1 MTTSSLVFKH
11 LLDVLK
17 EESCLVSA
25 PTTATATSTSINELS
40 EEGRDYHL
48 TSTTTTTAIG
58 SSTTTA
64 IGSSV
69 YGRLMKNCEALM
81 LSMRNDS
88 LTDKELLR
96 IFSSLLKLTSRVM
109 SKLIVS
115 LDTTHICTT
124 MKIHC
129 KALLTM
135 IMELLLYVTVRL
147 LFISDDSFT
156 KQELQRLLIE
166 DHASTF
172 LIYLHVMAVLEVL
185 KTGGGGGREQVSR
198 ASRRSRYY
206 LSPLSS
212 SHRLILPIIIIIT
225 SIDPTY
231 HYNHHND

>member
-1 MTTSSLVFKH
+1 
-11 LLDVLK
+11 
-17 EESCLVSA
+17 LVSA
-25 PTTATATSTSINELS
+25 PTTASATSTSINELS

-48 TSTTTTTAIG
+48 TSSTTTAIG

-81 LSMRNDS
+81 LSMRRDS
-88 LTDKELLR
+88 LSDKELLR

-185 KTGGGGGREQVSR
+185 KTGGGGGGREQVSR
-198 ASRRSRYY
+198 ASRRSQSY
-206 LSPLSS
+206 LSLVSS

-231 HYNHHND
+231 HYHHHND

>member
-25 PTTATATSTSINELS
+25 PPPPTATSTSINELS

-48 TSTTTTTAIG
+48 TALSTTVIG

-81 LSMRNDS
+81 LSMRSDF

-147 LFISDDSFT
+147 LFISNDSFT

-185 KTGGGGGREQVSR
+185 KTGGGGREQVSR
-198 ASRRSRYY
+198 ASRRSRSY
-206 LSPLSS
+206 LSS
-212 SHRLILPIIIIIT
+212 SHRLILPITSIIIT
-225 SIDPTY
+225 SIDPTF
-231 HYNHHND
+231 

>member
-17 EESCLVSA
+17 EESCLVSPP
-25 PTTATATSTSINELS
+25 PTASATSTSINELS

-48 TSTTTTTAIG
+48 TSSTTTTAIG

-109 SKLIVS
+109 SKLVVS

-212 SHRLILPIIIIIT
+212 SH
-225 SIDPTY
+225 
-231 HYNHHND
+231 

>member
-48 TSTTTTTAIG
+48 TSSTTTTAIG

-69 YGRLMKNCEALM
+69 YGRLMKTCEALM
-81 LSMRNDS
+81 LSMRSDTLS
-88 LTDKELLR
+88 DKELLR

-135 IMELLLYVTVRL
+135 IMELLLYVTIRL
-147 LFISDDSFT
+147 LFISDDIFT

-185 KTGGGGGREQVSR
+185 KTGGGGREQVSR
-198 ASRRSRYY
+198 ASRRSRSY

-212 SHRLILPIIIIIT
+212 SHQLIVPPRRNAPMRAQLC
-225 SIDPTY
+225 
-231 HYNHHND
+231 